1 MKHVLLSTLLFLT
14 GFAYAQKRDTLTANA
29 PLTLS
34 TVYFGV
40 GADLHHQ
47 SKLNI
52 QKGMQEII
60 FNQVALYADIN
71 TLQISCPEFVTILS
85 YKHRIYTPPVI
96 IKPNLKPAPTKMLDS
111 VKLLQRSITNLTS
124 EIGIKEEAHRKLT
137 ILIETNFQHPEKKN
151 IVSDE
156 LIKLANY
163 YTDKLTVIK
172 QQMHELTMKK
182 IDNQELINNLNNRIN
197 EYYNQDQQPEEK
209 PQPSV
214 GQIIV
219 QVMSTATA
227 QAVFDFNYYTQNA
240 GWSPS
245 YDLRV
250 KSIDNSFKIVYK
262 AMVQQSTGLDW
273 KNVRLNLSTS
283 NPNLGNTIPILN
295 PLFLNLYIPP
305 VAYRNYN
312 NVQMVTAQS
321 KIRAT
326 EIVTDD
332 ESGMYK
338 AMAVNQNNN
347 QEDVSPYTVLRE
359 GQLNTNFEI
368 DLPYDIPSDGSG
380 YSVNIKDEMVKASYE
395 HVAIPKLDKDA
406 FLMARLVNWDTLNL
420 LPGAANIIMD
430 NIYLGK
436 TYLNPSITSDTMD
449 ISLGRDQRIAIQR
462 RRAKD
467 YKIIKRSDN
476 KIEQHAYEIVVRN
489 NKKQA
494 IEISVKDQYPISRVK
509 EVEVTVGD
517 TDGAEVDPE
526 TGILV
531 WALKLKPGES
541 KKIRFGYQI
550 KYPKD
555 KSIQET
561 H

>member
-1 MKHVLLSTLLFLT
+1 MKHVILSTLIFLT
-14 GFAYAQKRDTLTANA
+14 GFSYAQKRDTLNVNA

-34 TVYFGV
+34 TVYFGQ

-96 IKPNLKPAPTKMLDS
+96 TKPNIKPAPTKMLDS
-111 VKLLQRSITNLTS
+111 IKLLQRSITNLSS
-124 EIGIKEEAHRKLT
+124 EINIKDEAHRKLT
-137 ILIETNFQHPEKKN
+137 ILIETNFQQPEKKN

-163 YTDKLTVIK
+163 YTDKLTLIK

-182 IDNQELINNLNNRIN
+182 TDNQELINILNNRIN
-197 EYYNQDQQPEEK
+197 EYYNEDQQPIEK

-227 QAVFDFNYYTQNA
+227 PAVFDFNYYTQNA

-250 KSIDNSFKIVYK
+250 KSIDNSLKIVYK

-321 KIRAT
+321 KIRST

-332 ESGMYK
+332 ESGAYK
-338 AMAVNQNNN
+338 SVAANQNNN
-347 QEDVSPYTVLRE
+347 LEDVSPYTVLRE
-359 GQLNTNFEI
+359 SQLNTNFEI

-380 YSVNIKDEMVKASYE
+380 YSVNIKDEMVKATYE

-420 LPGAANIIMD
+420 LPGTANIIMD
-430 NIYLGK
+430 NIFLGK

-467 YKIIKRSDN
+467 YKIIKRNDN

-517 TDGAEVDPE
+517 TDGAAVDPE

-555 KSIQET
+555 KSIQES